1 MKILLHD
8 ITCFIDNRER
18 HDHDFFLLKSEGVKI
33 FHDNLPLGDYVISNG
48 EKTVYVELKR
58 DVDILASMYD
68 NRLSTQLTKLSAK
81 EFSILAFVGHM
92 YDTKMA
98 AYLPGNLQNIRTLV
112 SIATSI
118 ALKKGENRVGFVQYD
133 SMEQFELGLL
143 YISKKLFNDLV
154 KGKNELLYNEDLIGI
169 KSNTKIN
176 SNSEEDLIKKLK
188 ISTIMRIPR
197 IGYKTSLD
205 LLNHFD
211 FNMKKILYEAD
222 QKEITSIK
230 GVGKKTFEWIEKIYR

>member
-1 MKILLHD
+1 M
-8 ITCFIDNRER
+8 
-18 HDHDFFLLKSEGVKI
+18 
-33 FHDNLPLGDYVISNG
+33 
-48 EKTVYVELKR
+48 
-58 DVDILASMYD
+58 
-68 NRLSTQLTKLSAK
+68 
-81 EFSILAFVGHM
+81 
-92 YDTKMA
+92 
-98 AYLPGNLQNIRTLV
+98 
-112 SIATSI
+112 
-118 ALKKGENRVGFVQYD
+118 
-133 SMEQFELGLL
+133 
-143 YISKKLFNDLV
+143 FNDLV